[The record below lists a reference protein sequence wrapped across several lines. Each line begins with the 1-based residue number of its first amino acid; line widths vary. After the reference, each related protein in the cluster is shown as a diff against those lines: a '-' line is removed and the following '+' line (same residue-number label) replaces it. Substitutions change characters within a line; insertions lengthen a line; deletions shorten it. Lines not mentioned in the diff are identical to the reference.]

1 MRRFWKTLAIAFAV
15 LSPAFAVAGDQ
26 EVAQQIGQNL
36 KNSGKLKGYSINVKV
51 QEGVAQLNGTVSSAQ
66 QLDDALSIAEVTPGI
81 ERVVNN
87 LSVKSAA
94 AKPAPIAAAPTPA
107 ASGLRQPTGLF
118 AQEPT
123 SEVQQT
129 VAASAV
135 PQQLQQQ
142 LQPVPTTPT
151 RLPSMQQSQPM
162 PMMAPR
168 SNQPLGQPIPGQPMA
183 GQSMQGRGMPPQ
195 MMASRQPA
203 GAPGMLPQGA
213 MQAGAIQ
220 GGPMPAAIPSPN
232 MMPAPMA
239 YDAPSM
245 PNYAWPSY
253 ASHPNYAAVTYP
265 KQYSASAWPYIGPFY
280 PYPQVPMGWRKVSLE
295 WDDGWWMLDFKD
307 SH

>member
-1 MRRFWKTLAIAFAV
+1 MRRFWKTLAIVIAS
-15 LSPAFAVAGDQ
+15 LGPACAMAGDQ

-51 QEGVAQLNGTVSSAQ
+51 HEGVAQLNGTVSSAQ

-87 LSVKSAA
+87 LTVKSPS
-94 AKPAPIAAAPTPA
+94 AKPAPKAE
-107 ASGLRQPTGLF
+107 LRQPTNLF
-118 AQEPT
+118 TQEPT
-123 SEVQQT
+123 AEVQQA
-129 VAASAV
+129 VASSPV
-135 PQQLQQQ
+135 SGPYQQLQQA
-142 LQPVPTTPT
+142 PTMPA
-151 RLPSMQQSQPM
+151 SMPMPQAQPM
-162 PMMAPR
+162 AMAPR
-168 SNQPLGQPIPGQPMA
+168 SNQPLGMPV
-183 GQSMQGRGMPPQ
+183 QGRSMPPQ
-195 MMASRQPA
+195 MMASRQAVPAPAMLPPGAVPAAVA
-203 GAPGMLPQGA
+203 GA
-213 MQAGAIQ
+213 
-220 GGPMPAAIPSPN
+220 PMPAAIPSPN

-253 ASHPNYAAVTYP
+253 AAHPNYAAVTYP

>member
-1 MRRFWKTLAIAFAV
+1 MP
-15 LSPAFAVAGDQ
+15 S
-26 EVAQQIGQNL
+26 N
-36 KNSGKLKGYSINVKV
+36 
-51 QEGVAQLNGTVSSAQ
+51 
-66 QLDDALSIAEVTPGI
+66 
-81 ERVVNN
+81 
-87 LSVKSAA
+87 
-94 AKPAPIAAAPTPA
+94 
-107 ASGLRQPTGLF
+107 
-118 AQEPT
+118 
-123 SEVQQT
+123 VQQR
-129 VAASAV
+129 
-135 PQQLQQQ
+135 PL
-142 LQPVPTTPT
+142 
-151 RLPSMQQSQPM
+151 

-168 SNQPLGQPIPGQPMA
+168 SNQPMGQSMQGPPMQGQP
-183 GQSMQGRGMPPQ
+183 MQGRGMPPQ
-195 MMASRQPA
+195 MMASRQQPA
-203 GAPGMLPQGA
+203 APGMLPPGA
-213 MQAGAIQ
+213 MQPGGYQ

>member
-1 MRRFWKTLAIAFAV
+1 MRRFWTTLAMGIAI
-15 LSPAFAVAGDQ
+15 LSPAFAMAGDQ

-51 QEGVAQLNGTVSSAQ
+51 HEGVAQLNGTVSSAQ

-87 LSVKSAA
+87 LSVK
-94 AKPAPIAAAPTPA
+94 APTAAAPA
-107 ASGLRQPTGLF
+107 AALRQPTNLF
-118 AQEPT
+118 NQEAAQI
-123 SEVQQT
+123 QQT
-129 VAASAV
+129 VAASPV
-135 PQQLQQQ
+135 SGPYQQLQQA
-142 LQPVPTTPT
+142 PAMPAN
-151 RLPSMQQSQPM
+151 MPM
-162 PMMAPR
+162 PQAQAMAMAPR
-168 SNQPLGQPIPGQPMA
+168 GNQPLGMPIA
-183 GQSMQGRGMPPQ
+183 GRGMPPQ
-195 MMASRQPA
+195 MMASRQPMP
-203 GAPGMLPQGA
+203 APGMLPPGA

-220 GGPMPAAIPSPN
+220 GAPVQGAPMPAAIPSPN

>member
-1 MRRFWKTLAIAFAV
+1 MRRFWTTLAMGFAI
-15 LSPAFAVAGDQ
+15 LSPAFAMAGDQ

-51 QEGVAQLNGTVSSAQ
+51 HEGVAQLNGSVSSAQ

-87 LSVKSAA
+87 LSVKAPG
-94 AKPAPIAAAPTPA
+94 AKPAAP
-107 ASGLRQPTGLF
+107 LRQPANLF
-118 AQEPT
+118 AQDQ

-129 VAASAV
+129 VAAAAV
-135 PQQLQQQ
+135 PQQLQQ
-142 LQPVPTTPT
+142 VPTSM
-151 RLPSMQQSQPM
+151 PSYAQRQPM

-168 SNQPLGQPIPGQPMA
+168 SNMPMGQAIPGQPMPG
-183 GQSMQGRGMPPQ
+183 GQAMQGRGMPPQ
-195 MMASRQPA
+195 MMASHQPVP
-203 GAPGMLPQGA
+203 APGMLPGGA
-213 MQAGAIQ
+213 VPGGVIQ

>member
-1 MRRFWKTLAIAFAV
+1 MRRFWTTLAMGFAI
-15 LSPAFAVAGDQ
+15 LSPAFAMAGDQ
-26 EVAQQIGQNL
+26 EIAQQIGQNL

-87 LSVKSAA
+87 LSVKAPT
-94 AKPAPIAAAPTPA
+94 AKPAATA
-107 ASGLRQPTGLF
+107 ASALRQPTNLF
-118 AQEPT
+118 AQEQQADI
-123 SEVQQT
+123 QQT
-129 VAASAV
+129 VAASPAST
-135 PQQLQQQ
+135 PAQMPAQMPLQQY
-142 LQPVPTTPT
+142 
-151 RLPSMQQSQPM
+151 QQMTS
-162 PMMAPR
+162 APR
-168 SNQPLGQPIPGQPMA
+168 GNQPLGAPIP
-183 GQSMQGRGMPPQ
+183 GRGMPPQ
-195 MMASRQPA
+195 MMAARQA
-203 GAPGMLPQGA
+203 GAPAMLPQGPVQ
-213 MQAGAIQ
+213 QAGGYP

-253 ASHPNYAAVTYP
+253 AAHPNYAAVTYP

>member
-1 MRRFWKTLAIAFAV
+1 MRRFWTTLAMGFAI
-15 LSPAFAVAGDQ
+15 LSPAFAMAGDQ

-36 KNSGKLKGYSINVKV
+36 KSSGKLKGYSINVKV
-51 QEGVAQLNGTVSSAQ
+51 HEGVAQLNGTVSSAQ

-87 LSVKSAA
+87 LSVKSPT
-94 AKPAPIAAAPTPA
+94 AKTAAPA
-107 ASGLRQPTGLF
+107 AGLRQPSNLF
-118 AQEPT
+118 AQDQAQ
-123 SEVQQT
+123 VQQA
-129 VAASAV
+129 VAADPEAYQQQI
-135 PQQLQQQ
+135 PQQIQQQ
-142 LQPVPTTPT
+142 LQPVPTTQT
-151 RLPSMQQSQPM
+151 RLP
-162 PMMAPR
+162 
-168 SNQPLGQPIPGQPMA
+168 NYGQPMA
-183 GQSMQGRGMPPQ
+183 MAAPRGNMPMGAPIQGRGMPPQ
-195 MMASRQPA
+195 MMASRQP
-203 GAPGMLPQGA
+203 GAPGMLPPGGPV
-213 MQAGAIQ
+213 QAGGYQ

>member
-1 MRRFWKTLAIAFAV
+1 MRRFWTTLAMGVAI
-15 LSPAFAVAGDQ
+15 LSPAFAMAGDQ

-51 QEGVAQLNGTVSSAQ
+51 HEGVAQLNGSVSSAQ

-87 LSVKSAA
+87 LSVKAPA
-94 AKPAPIAAAPTPA
+94 AKPAATAAAPA
-107 ASGLRQPTGLF
+107 ATGLRQPTGLF
-118 AQEPT
+118 AQEQT
-123 SEVQQT
+123 AEVQQA
-129 VAASAV
+129 VAAGPDYN
-135 PQQLQQQ
+135 PQQIQQQ
-142 LQPVPTTPT
+142 LQPVPTMQT
-151 RLPSMQQSQPM
+151 RMPNYGQQQPM
-162 PMMAPR
+162 AMAAPR
-168 SNQPLGQPIPGQPMA
+168 GNQPLGAPI
-183 GQSMQGRGMPPQ
+183 QGRGMPPQ

-203 GAPGMLPQGA
+203 APGMLPQGPI
-213 MQAGAIQ
+213 QAGGYQ

>member
-1 MRRFWKTLAIAFAV
+1 MRRFWTTMAMGIAI
-15 LSPAFAVAGDQ
+15 LSPAFAMAGDQ
-26 EVAQQIGQNL
+26 EIAQQIGQNI

-51 QEGVAQLNGTVSSAQ
+51 QEGIAQLNGSVSSAQ

-81 ERVVNN
+81 ERVINN
-87 LSVKSAA
+87 LSVKTPSAR
-94 AKPAPIAAAPTPA
+94 PTA
-107 ASGLRQPTGLF
+107 NAGLRQPKNLF
-118 AQEPT
+118 AQEQT
-123 SEVQQT
+123 SGIRQAVAESNVPGSDAFQQE
-129 VAASAV
+129 
-135 PQQLQQQ
+135 LQQQ
-142 LQPVPTTPT
+142 FQPAQAMP
-151 RLPSMQQSQPM
+151 QGQPL

-168 SNQPLGQPIPGQPMA
+168 SNQPLGQSMQGQA
-183 GQSMQGRGMPPQ
+183 MQGRGMPPQ
-195 MMASRQPA
+195 MLASRQPTP
-203 GAPGMLPQGA
+203 APGMLPQGA
-213 MQAGAIQ
+213 MQAGGMQ
-220 GGPMPAAIPSPN
+220 GAPMPAAIPSPN

>member
-1 MRRFWKTLAIAFAV
+1 MRRFWTTLAMALAV

-36 KNSGKLKGYSINVKV
+36 KSSGKLKGYSINVKV
-51 QEGVAQLNGTVSSAQ
+51 HEGVAQLNGTVSSAQ

-87 LSVKSAA
+87 LSVKAPG
-94 AKPAPIAAAPTPA
+94 AKPAPAA

-118 AQEPT
+118 AQEPA
-123 SEVQQT
+123 SGVQQA
-129 VAASAV
+129 VAATPA
-135 PQQLQQQ
+135 PQQLQSY
-142 LQPVPTTPT
+142 PTTPT
-151 RLPSMQQSQPM
+151 SLPSAAPQRQPM

-168 SNQPLGQPIPGQPMA
+168 SNQPYGQPLPGQA
-183 GQSMQGRGMPPQ
+183 MQGRGAPPQ
-195 MMASRQPA
+195 MMASHQPTP
-203 GAPGMLPQGA
+203 APGMLP
-213 MQAGAIQ
+213 AGAIQ

-245 PNYAWPSY
+245 PNYSWPSY
-253 ASHPNYAAVTYP
+253 AAHPNYAAVTYP

>member
-1 MRRFWKTLAIAFAV
+1 MRRFWTKLAIAFAI
-15 LSPAFAVAGDQ
+15 LSPAFAMAGDQ

-51 QEGVAQLNGTVSSAQ
+51 HEGVAQLNGTVSSAQ

-87 LSVKSAA
+87 LSVKAPS
-94 AKPAPIAAAPTPA
+94 AKPAAAPATTA
-107 ASGLRQPTGLF
+107 LRQPTNLF
-118 AQEPT
+118 APEPKA
-123 SEVQQT
+123 EIAQPKPEIQQAA
-129 VAASAV
+129 AAS
-135 PQQLQQQ
+135 PISGPYQQLQQQ
-142 LQPVPTTPT
+142 PAMQTS
-151 RLPSMQQSQPM
+151 LPMQQAQPM
-162 PMMAPR
+162 PMAR
-168 SNQPLGQPIPGQPMA
+168 SNQPLGAPI
-183 GQSMQGRGMPPQ
+183 QGRGMPPQ
-195 MMASRQPA
+195 MMASRQPTP
-203 GAPGMLPQGA
+203 APAMLPQGA
-213 MQAGAIQ
+213 MQAGAVQ
-220 GGPMPAAIPSPN
+220 GAPMPAAIPSPN

-295 WDDGWWMLDFKD
+295 WTTAGGCWTSRTRTK
-307 SH
+307 SS

>member
-1 MRRFWKTLAIAFAV
+1 MRRFWTKLAMAFAI
-15 LSPAFAVAGDQ
+15 LSPAFAMAGDQ

-36 KNSGKLKGYSINVKV
+36 KSSGKLKGYSINVKV
-51 QEGVAQLNGTVSSAQ
+51 HEGVAQLNGTVSSAQ

-87 LSVKSAA
+87 LSVKAPGAA
-94 AKPAPIAAAPTPA
+94 TAAAPSA
-107 ASGLRQPTGLF
+107 ALRQPTNLF
-118 AQEPT
+118 TQEQ
-123 SEVQQT
+123 SSDVQQA
-129 VAASAV
+129 VAATPVMGPAM
-135 PQQLQQQ
+135 QQQ
-142 LQPVPTTPT
+142 MQ
-151 RLPSMQQSQPM
+151 MQQMPQMQTSMPMPQGQPM
-162 PMMAPR
+162 AMAR
-168 SNQPLGQPIPGQPMA
+168 GNQPLGAPI
-183 GQSMQGRGMPPQ
+183 QGRGMPPQ
-195 MMASRQPA
+195 MMASRQQA
-203 GAPGMLPQGA
+203 APGMLPQGP
-213 MQAGAIQ
+213 MQAGAMQ